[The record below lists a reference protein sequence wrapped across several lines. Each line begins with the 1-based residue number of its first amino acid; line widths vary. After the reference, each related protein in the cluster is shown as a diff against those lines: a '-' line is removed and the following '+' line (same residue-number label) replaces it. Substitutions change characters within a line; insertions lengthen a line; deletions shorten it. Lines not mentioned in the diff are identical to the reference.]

1 MKELSL
7 SMLIAVFEDMFGKW
21 LWWGLVLVAVAITVL
36 FLIIIIKERHF
47 SPKHFVVAQIFA
59 PFGALAAVLFVQWIT
74 NSGFSDIGGPI
85 DVIVLLGIAGLGAV
99 GTSIWV
105 YVINYFLKGRKA

>member
-1 MKELSL
+1 MKELSV
-7 SMLIAVFEDMFGKW
+7 SMLIAVFEAMFGTW
-21 LWWGLVLVAVAITVL
+21 LWWTLVFIAAAITVV
-36 FLIIIIKERHF
+36 FLVIIIKERHF

-74 NSGFSDIGGPI
+74 NSSFSDIGGPI

-105 YVINYFLKGRKA
+105 YVINYFLKGHKS